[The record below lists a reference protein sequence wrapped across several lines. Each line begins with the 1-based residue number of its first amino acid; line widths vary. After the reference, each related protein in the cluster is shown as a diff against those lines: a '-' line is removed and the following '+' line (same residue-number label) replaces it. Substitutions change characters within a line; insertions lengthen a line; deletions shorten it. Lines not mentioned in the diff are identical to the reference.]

1 MANLPPNSF
10 LKPVEPV
17 QASPYQR
24 IDLKALGGLQPLI
37 SDLIQ
42 TNAPKNKFLAETY
55 AADPNAIQS
64 RMSEYEAYDPV
75 KLEGLAGYLSPL
87 AAASHKGAQYFK
99 KGTVNQALSGLTGLD
114 SATSNEWSPLLSGL
128 NSVGNFGGQSMYEI
142 DKLEDHLK
150 GLTNTY
156 SPLDA
161 AEAQSLFQRAGKSLD
176 PTGSLYGKQFYDK
189 SKLGEIYDLVPDA
202 GTNVNGV
209 KVLGGSLNAWMNP
222 SGSYFDPRPVKQGG
236 YYYGDPWGFS
246 HEVQRVKGTPYYFI
260 PESNFQPTRSGTAL
274 TWYSPASSEGLYD
287 YTYGGQRGLAFDPSK
302 TNLSWTSGRN
312 NDLYADKKG
321 GGLFGDNFITD
332 ILDNKY
338 VNTALSVIP
347 VTAPY
352 MAAYNAANALYNDD
366 PVGAI
371 LSGVG
376 GALSVSGL
384 NPASVIGEGANTA
397 LNLGLGTAGQM
408 ALGGSLYGAGMG
420 ALRGG
425 GLQGA
430 LTGALTGGL
439 GGYAGNY
446 MSGLTK
452 DLSPLAKMAAQ
463 TAYGSGVGGLSSM
476 VQGKGFSQGASN
488 AARRGIT
495 NAAVNA
501 ALNSQLYR
509 GLV

>member
-24 IDLKALGGLQPLI
+24 IDPKALGGLQPLV
-37 SDLIQ
+37 SDLLQ
-42 TNAPKNKFLAETY
+42 VNAPKNKFLAETY
-55 AADPNAIQS
+55 SADPNAIQS
-64 RMSEYEAYDPV
+64 RMGEYEAYDPT

-114 SATSNEWSPLLSGL
+114 STTSNEWSPLLSGL

-189 SKLGEIYDLVPDA
+189 SKLGSIYDAVPDA
-202 GTNVNGV
+202 GTDVRGV
-209 KVLGGSLNAWMNP
+209 KVLGGYLNAWMNP
-222 SGSYFDPRPVKQGG
+222 SGNYYDPRPVNPGG
-236 YYYGDPWGFS
+236 FYYGDPWGFS
-246 HEVQRVKGTPYYFI
+246 HEVQRVSGTPYYFI
-260 PESNFQPTRSGTAL
+260 PESNFEPTRSGTAL
-274 TWYSPASSEGLYD
+274 TWYSPASSEGLYG

-321 GGLFGDNFITD
+321 GNLFGDNFITD

-338 VNTALSVIP
+338 VNTVLSAIP
-347 VTAPY
+347 ATAPY
-352 MAAYNAANALYNDD
+352 MAAYNAANALHNDN

-371 LSGVG
+371 LSVVGSYAGANMPTGSVAGTGYSLGSNAANAAANQALISAASTAVRGGNFSDILKNATISGLGSYGG
-376 GALSVSGL
+376 GALFDK
-384 NPASVIGEGANTA
+384 TD
-397 LNLGLGTAGQM
+397 
-408 ALGGSLYGAGMG
+408 G
-420 ALRGG
+420 ALK
-425 GLQGA
+425 
-430 LTGALTGGL
+430 
-439 GGYAGNY
+439 N
-446 MSGLTK
+446 
-452 DLSPLAKMAAQ
+452 LSPLAKVAAQ
-463 TAYGSGVGGLSSM
+463 TAYGTGVGGLSSAI
-476 VQGKGFSQGASN
+476 QGKGFSQGASN

-501 ALNSQLYR
+501 ALNSQLYK

>member
-189 SKLGEIYDLVPDA
+189 SKLGEIYDALPVA
-202 GTNVNGV
+202 GNNVAGYNIIGGYTPGV
-209 KVLGGSLNAWMNP
+209 LSPGS
-222 SGSYFDPRPVKQGG
+222 GFQDPRGMSPGG
-236 YYYGDPWGFS
+236 TYYADPWGYS
-246 HEVQRVKGTPYYFI
+246 HQVQRVSGTPYYFI
-260 PESNFQPTRSGTAL
+260 PESNFEPTRSGTAL

-302 TNLSWTSGRN
+302 TNLSWTPGRN
-312 NDLYADKKG
+312 NDLYAEKKR

-338 VNTALSVIP
+338 VNTVLSVIP

-352 MAAYNAANALYNDD
+352 MGAYNAVNAIHNDD

-376 GALSVSGL
+376 GALSASGL
-384 NPASVIGEGANTA
+384 NPASVIGKGANTA

-408 ALGGSLYGAGMG
+408 ALGGSLYGAGMS

-452 DLSPLAKMAAQ
+452 DMSPLAKMAAQ
-463 TAYGSGVGGLSSM
+463 TAYGTGVGGLSSAI
-476 VQGKGFSQGASN
+476 QGKGFSRGASN
-488 AARRGIT
+488 AALRGIT

-501 ALNSQLYR
+501 ALNSQLYK